1 MSQLPT
7 DPEKPSPFKLNS
19 ARITLLVFGVLVLL
33 IIISSLNGSLSNYQT
48 LKEAA
53 DPTLNPATSPAT
65 PAKTP

>member
-1 MSQLPT
+1 MTQTPT
-7 DPEKPSPFKLNS
+7 DPEKPSPFKLNP
-19 ARITLLVFGVLVLL
+19 ARITLLIFGVLALL

-53 DPTLNPATSPAT
+53 DPGLSPATTAT